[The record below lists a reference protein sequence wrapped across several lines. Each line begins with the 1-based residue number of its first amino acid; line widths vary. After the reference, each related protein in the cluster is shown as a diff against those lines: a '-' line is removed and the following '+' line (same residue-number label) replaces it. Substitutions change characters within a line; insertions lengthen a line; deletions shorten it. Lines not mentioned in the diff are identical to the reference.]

1 MKDFILIIGLNMI
14 LINNSFSMSEDYEKK
29 FYWGCYPNSKQ
40 YLGTEKAKQYCSCTV
55 KTLSEKFTDEEMDK
69 ISTKSA
75 ETQIDTFNFAS
86 ELCSKIIETN

>member
-1 MKDFILIIGLNMI
+1 MI

-40 YLGTEKAKQYCSCTV
+40 YLGAEKAKQYCSCTV
-55 KTLSEKFTDEEMDK
+55 KSLSEKFTDAEIDK
-69 ISTKSA
+69 ISAKSA
-75 ETQIDTFNFAS
+75 ETQMDTFNFAS